1 MSLSKLLGKQHCI
14 NRTSDNLAM
23 KGYDPVSYFTQQT
36 LMKGTAEFQYDW
48 MGATWQFSSVTH
60 RESFKKEPHNFAPQY
75 GGYCAHEMSLGK
87 FFDGDPQA
95 WAIVEEK
102 LYLFGSRK
110 IAKRWKENVQGNI
123 EKANRQWPT
132 LIA

>member
-1 MSLSKLLGKQHCI
+1 MSLSRLLGKQHRI

-36 LMKGTAEFQYDW
+36 VRKGVAEFEHDW
-48 MGATWQFSSVTH
+48 QGATWQFSSAAH
-60 RESFKKEPHNFAPQY
+60 HELFKREPQQYAPQY

-87 FFDGDPQA
+87 FFDGDPHA

-102 LYLFGSRK
+102 LYLFGSSA
-110 IAKRWKENVQGNI
+110 IAKRWKENVQRNI
-123 EKANRQWPT
+123 EKANSKWPT